1 VSTLRL
7 PPDEFR
13 VVRRLAK
20 AFGYLSAADAA
31 QALKADE
38 IRALLAESVTVVAPG
53 ETLVI
58 RVSDLTPNQMREYQE
73 SLTQQHE
80 WGSLPFRCLVVYGDE
95 LGVRRAEPGDD

>member
-58 RVSDLTPNQMREYQE
+58 QVDHTWTPNQMREYQC
-73 SLTQQHE
+73 SLNSS
-80 WGSLPFRCLVVYGDE
+80 GLPFRCLVVTGGN
-95 LGVRRAEPGDD
+95 LGVAGPGRD